1 MAHLPENRPAMKLS
15 IVIPAFN
22 EIATLVEVVGL
33 VRAQAGPEAEIL
45 VVDDGSTDGTV
56 EALQR
61 LEADGEV
68 IAFYQSENRGKGSA
82 VRQGLAAATGDIV
95 LVQDADLEYD
105 PADYPILLE
114 PILAGRADVVYGSR
128 FTGQSEGWWWR
139 QWVANRTLTW
149 LSNRLTGWRVT
160 DMETCYKVFR
170 REVIQAIILES
181 DRFGF
186 EPEVTAK
193 LAGIP
198 GIAMEEV
205 PIRYRGRSYHD
216 GKKVTWR
223 DGLKAIGTIV
233 KYNLVQDRAHWYVGG
248 PKELE
253 TIIGQRRRVNSD

>member
-1 MAHLPENRPAMKLS
+1 MKLS
-15 IVIPAFN
+15 IVIPAYN
-22 EIATLVEVVGL
+22 EIATLVEVVGM
-33 VRAQAGPEAEIL
+33 VRAQAGPDAEIL

-56 EALQR
+56 EALER
-61 LEADGEV
+61 LEAEGAV
-68 IAFYQSENRGKGSA
+68 LAFYQPHNQGKGSA
-82 VRQGLAAATGDIV
+82 VRRGLAAATGDIV

-105 PADYPILLE
+105 PADYPVLLE
-114 PILAGRADVVYGSR
+114 PILAGRVDVVYGSR
-128 FTGQSEGWWWR
+128 FRGESEGWWWR
-139 QWVANRTLTW
+139 QWLANQTLTW

-170 REVIQAIILES
+170 REIIQSIILES

-233 KYNLVQDRAHWYVGG
+233 KYNLAQDRSHWYVGG
-248 PKELE
+248 PNDLE
-253 TIIGQRRRVNSD
+253 AIIGQRGEAKAD